1 MCHLACSSHSNVL
14 FVVLC
19 WCFMVLYCPKYLYPA
34 SIFLKRMSESPTPSK
49 VGLYEKFRSFTA
61 KHLAPINTLLLLGA
75 TFGGGQLL
83 DRMGLWPG
91 HTPVEQQRPVAKPD
105 ELVPKPGAEADT
117 ASMPPSRSLTPMPV
131 VTDSRSPAPVRQQ
144 KPTASAQTDNDA
156 LQTLSKQLDDERLK
170 HANAILDASLK

>member
-1 MCHLACSSHSNVL
+1 VFYGAIL
-14 FVVLC
+14 
-19 WCFMVLYCPKYLYPA
+19 PKIFE
-34 SIFLKRMSESPTPSK
+34 SRRHFLKRMSESPTPSK

-83 DRMGLWPG
+83 DRMGFWPV

-105 ELVPKPGAEADT
+105 ELVSKPGAVADT
-117 ASMPPSRSLTPMPV
+117 ASLPPSPSLTPMPV
-131 VTDSRSPAPVRQQ
+131 VTDSRLPAPVRQQ
-144 KPTASAQTDNDA
+144 KPTAAAQTDNDT

-170 HANAILDASLK
+170 HANAILDATLK

>member
-1 MCHLACSSHSNVL
+1 
-14 FVVLC
+14 
-19 WCFMVLYCPKYLYPA
+19 MVIYCPKYLQSDA
-34 SIFLKRMSESPTPSK
+34 IFLKRMSESPTPSK

-83 DRMGLWPG
+83 DRLGLLPVR
-91 HTPVEQQRPVAKPD
+91 TPVEQQRPVAQ
-105 ELVPKPGAEADT
+105 PGAVANT
-117 ASMPPSRSLTPMPV
+117 ASLPPSPSPSLTPMPV
-131 VTDSRSPAPVRQQ
+131 VTDSRSPAAVRQQ
-144 KPTASAQTDNDA
+144 KPTASVQTDNDA